1 MFAKFF
7 TALIALLMMI
17 SPTLPHL
24 LGLPAIPSGQEL
36 NLEERFELTWADEFD
51 GDELD
56 KSVWQTE
63 WWVTERKGG
72 FWHEDMISVKD
83 GNLIITTAYF
93 DEPLENRYLDK
104 WGDKIDFKEYKP
116 GWYSACI
123 TTNGSFEQT
132 YGYYECRCILP
143 KSAGMWSAFWMMN
156 EGVYNVDGS
165 GKDGT
170 EVVRIIKYDKNWKRV
185 GSGSIYSEE
194 GWDYEIRC
202 PFDYGC
208 VNMTEQNGILY
219 VFTSREGYID
229 AWYGRGHQGMM
240 LISLNEKTM
249 ETKIVEADLNHS
261 FTQFIDSDEKWLYL
275 YELSE
280 GSRATILSRLQPET
294 AGSYKKIPVLHYGG
308 YRTSVWS
315 IPTYAYADDVAVS
328 DHSVLGVGYS
338 IDQSMY
344 DNADNS
350 DFNIYLTV
358 TPKDSFTEADTKL
371 IWLTDYKE
379 KVNSFYNLSLAKVND
394 NRFMV
399 MWEEVQG
406 TEQRVAYDS
415 SNPNDPFSGG
425 KLHYLFVDSNG
436 NKVSKEFT
444 ASASASQCRPIMND
458 SKMIYCASVGNAVC
472 FYTINAE
479 TGELNKKIFR
489 VAGEQI
495 SWKMEGKTLTY
506 SGKGALKVKPYEY
519 LDNVGIGEVVIRDG
533 ITEIGSGVFQDI
545 KTYDVVIPPSV
556 TKIADDAFFEYG
568 PDYYY
573 LRKRILGYK
582 GTCAETYAEKKDI
595 PFVPS
600 VFLGDTDLDE
610 KVTILDATA
619 IQRTL
624 ASLPT
629 NSYDEKA
636 ADADED
642 GKVTILDATAIQRHL
657 ASLPTNQNIG
667 ELMG

>member
-1 MFAKFF
+1 MTVCKRVISVMMCVAVIIG
-7 TALIALLMMI
+7 TMI
-17 SPTLPHL
+17 SANLSAKADSGSELIPGTINDLSYEKIVNSYLSVCEGGYMRVYVDKTVYIEYYDEKLNILSKKSIEPELPM
-24 LGLPAIPSGQEL
+24 
-36 NLEERFELTWADEFD
+36 W
-51 GDELD
+51 
-56 KSVWQTE
+56 
-63 WWVTERKGG
+63 GG
-72 FWHEDMISVKD
+72 FYAAKE
-83 GNLIITTAYF
+83 AY
-93 DEPLENRYLDK
+93 YLV
-104 WGDKIDFKEYKP
+104 
-116 GWYSACI
+116 
-123 TTNGSFEQT
+123 
-132 YGYYECRCILP
+132 
-143 KSAGMWSAFWMMN
+143 
-156 EGVYNVDGS
+156 EGQRNSDC
-165 GKDGT
+165 KNGT
-170 EVVRIIKYDKNWKRV
+170 EVVRLIKYDKNWKRV
-185 GSGSIYSEE
+185 GSGSIYSEK
-194 GWDYEIRC
+194 GWAYGIRY
-202 PFDYGC
+202 PFYYGS

-229 AWYGRGHQGMM
+229 ERIGQGHQGMM

-275 YELSE
+275 YEESE
-280 GSRATILSRLQPET
+280 GKRATILSRLQPET
-294 AGSYKKIPVLHYGG
+294 AGSYKKIPVLKYGG
-308 YRTSVWS
+308 QRTSVWS

-344 DNADNS
+344 DNANKS
-350 DFNIYLTV
+350 RYNIYNIYLSV

-406 TEQRVAYDS
+406 TKQRVAYDS

-444 ASASASQCRPIMND
+444 ASASASQCKPILND
-458 SKMIYCASVGNAVC
+458 SKMIYCASVGGAVGGAVC

-495 SWKMEGKTLTY
+495 SWKMEGNTLTF
-506 SGKGALKVKPYEY
+506 SGKGALTLKPYGY
-519 LDNVGIGEVVIRDG
+519 LGVQKVVIQDG
-533 ITEIGSGVFQDI
+533 ITEFGSGVFLN
-545 KTYDVVIPPSV
+545 TRPYDVVIPPSV
-556 TKIADDAFFEYG
+556 TKIADDAFTESG
-568 PDYYY
+568 PWSK
-573 LRKRILGYK
+573 RRILGYK
-582 GTCAETYAEKKDI
+582 GTYAETFANKKEDLT
-595 PFVPS
+595 FVPS
-600 VFLGDTDLDE
+600 VILGDTDLDG
-610 KVTILDATA
+610 KVTIVDATC
-619 IQRTL
+619 IQRHL
-624 ASLPT
+624 AAFST
-629 NSYDEKA
+629 NSFDEKA
-636 ADADED
+636 ADIDED
-642 GKVTILDATAIQRHL
+642 GKVTINDATAIQRHL

>member
-1 MFAKFF
+1 MTVCKRVISVMMCVAVIIG
-7 TALIALLMMI
+7 TMI
-17 SPTLPHL
+17 SANLSAKAESGSELMPGTNDDLHLQKKVNSYLSVCEGGYMRVYVDKTRHTEYKTVYIEYYDEKLNILSKKSIEPELPM
-24 LGLPAIPSGQEL
+24 
-36 NLEERFELTWADEFD
+36 W
-51 GDELD
+51 
-56 KSVWQTE
+56 
-63 WWVTERKGG
+63 GG
-72 FWHEDMISVKD
+72 FYAAKE
-83 GNLIITTAYF
+83 AY
-93 DEPLENRYLDK
+93 YLV
-104 WGDKIDFKEYKP
+104 
-116 GWYSACI
+116 
-123 TTNGSFEQT
+123 
-132 YGYYECRCILP
+132 
-143 KSAGMWSAFWMMN
+143 
-156 EGVYNVDGS
+156 EGQRNSDC
-165 GKDGT
+165 KDGT

-194 GWDYEIRC
+194 GRDYEIRR
-202 PFDYGC
+202 PFDNGC

-229 AWYGRGHQGMM
+229 ELYGRGHQGMM

-249 ETKIVEADLNHS
+249 ETKIVEANLQHS

-275 YELSE
+275 YEVSD
-280 GSRATILSRLQPET
+280 GSRATILSRLQPES
-294 AGSYKKIPVLHYGG
+294 AGSYESIAVLKYGG
-308 YRTSVWS
+308 YPTSGWA

-344 DNADNS
+344 DEADKS
-350 DFNIYLTV
+350 DYNIYNIYLSV
-358 TPKDSFTEADTKL
+358 TPKDSFTKADTKL

-406 TEQRVAYDS
+406 TKQRVAYDS

-444 ASASASQCRPIMND
+444 ASASASQCRPILND
-458 SKMIYCASVGNAVC
+458 SKMIYCASVDGAVC

-495 SWKMEGKTLTY
+495 SWKMEGKILTF
-506 SGKGALKVKPYEY
+506 SGKGALTLKPYEY
-519 LDNVGIGEVVIRDG
+519 LDNVDMQKVVIRDG
-533 ITEIGSGVFQDI
+533 ITEIGSGVFVE
-545 KTYDVVIPPSV
+545 KVYAVFIPPSV
-556 TKIADDAFFEYG
+556 TKIADDAFFDFG
-568 PDYYY
+568 PPYWH
-573 LRKRILGYK
+573 RQCILGYK
-582 GTCAETYAEKKDI
+582 GTYAETFAEKKDFL
-595 PFVPS
+595 FVP
-600 VFLGDTDLDE
+600 VILGDTDLDE
-610 KVTILDATA
+610 KVTIVDATC
-619 IQRTL
+619 IQRHL
-624 ASLPT
+624 AALST
-629 NSYDEKA
+629 DSFGEMV
-636 ADADED
+636 ADTDED

-667 ELMG
+667 KPMG

>member
-1 MFAKFF
+1 MNILSKKS
-7 TALIALLMMI
+7 IE
-17 SPTLPHL
+17 PELP
-24 LGLPAIPSGQEL
+24 I
-36 NLEERFELTWADEFD
+36 W
-51 GDELD
+51 
-56 KSVWQTE
+56 
-63 WWVTERKGG
+63 GG
-72 FWHEDMISVKD
+72 FYAAKE
-83 GNLIITTAYF
+83 AY
-93 DEPLENRYLDK
+93 YLV
-104 WGDKIDFKEYKP
+104 
-116 GWYSACI
+116 
-123 TTNGSFEQT
+123 
-132 YGYYECRCILP
+132 
-143 KSAGMWSAFWMMN
+143 
-156 EGVYNVDGS
+156 EGQDNPDC
-165 GKDGT
+165 KDGT

-194 GWDYEIRC
+194 GWDYEIRY
-202 PFDYGC
+202 PFNCGC

-229 AWYGRGHQGMM
+229 ERIGQGHQGMM

-249 ETKIVEADLNHS
+249 ETKIVEAHLLHS

-275 YELSE
+275 YEVSE
-280 GSRATILSRLQPET
+280 GNRATTLSRWRPES
-294 AGSYKKIPVLHYGG
+294 GWSYETIPVLKYGG
-308 YRTSVWS
+308 HRTSNWD

-344 DNADNS
+344 DDANKSKYNIY
-350 DFNIYLTV
+350 NIYLSV
-358 TPKDSFTEADTKL
+358 TPKDSFTKADTKL

-406 TEQRVAYDS
+406 TEQRVSYDS

-495 SWKMEGKTLTY
+495 SWKMEGKTLTF
-506 SGKGALKVKPYEY
+506 SGKGALNVKPYEL
-519 LDNVGIGEVVIRDG
+519 LDYVDIQKVVIRDG
-533 ITEIGSGVFQDI
+533 ITEIGSGVFVKKI
-545 KTYDVVIPPSV
+545 YDVVIPPSV
-556 TKIADDAFFEYG
+556 TKIADDAFTEFGSPYWH
-568 PDYYY
+568 
-573 LRKRILGYK
+573 RQRILGYK
-582 GTCAETYAEKKDI
+582 GTYAETYANQKDFM
-595 PFVPS
+595 FVP
-600 VFLGDTDLDE
+600 VILGDTDLDE
-610 KVTILDATA
+610 KVTIFDATC
-619 IQRTL
+619 IQRHL
-624 ASLPT
+624 AALST
-629 NSYDEKA
+629 NSFDEKA
-636 ADADED
+636 ADTDED

-657 ASLPTNQNIG
+657 ASMPTNQNIG
-667 ELMG
+667 NPMG

>member
-1 MFAKFF
+1 MTVCKRVISVMMCVAVIIG
-7 TALIALLMMI
+7 TMI
-17 SPTLPHL
+17 SANLSAKAESGSELMPGTINDLSYEKIVNSYLSVCEGGYMRVYVDKTVYIEYYDEKLNILSKKSIEPELPM
-24 LGLPAIPSGQEL
+24 
-36 NLEERFELTWADEFD
+36 W
-51 GDELD
+51 
-56 KSVWQTE
+56 
-63 WWVTERKGG
+63 GG
-72 FWHEDMISVKD
+72 FYAAKE
-83 GNLIITTAYF
+83 AY
-93 DEPLENRYLDK
+93 YLV
-104 WGDKIDFKEYKP
+104 
-116 GWYSACI
+116 
-123 TTNGSFEQT
+123 
-132 YGYYECRCILP
+132 
-143 KSAGMWSAFWMMN
+143 
-156 EGVYNVDGS
+156 EGQRNSDC
-165 GKDGT
+165 KNGT

-194 GWDYEIRC
+194 GWDYEIRR
-202 PFDYGC
+202 PFDAGC

-229 AWYGRGHQGMM
+229 EMYGRGHQGMM

-249 ETKIVEADLNHS
+249 ETKIVEANLNHS

-294 AGSYKKIPVLHYGG
+294 AGSYKKIPVLKYGG
-308 YRTSVWS
+308 QRTSVWS

-344 DNADNS
+344 DEADRS
-350 DFNIYLTV
+350 DNNIYNIYLTV

-444 ASASASQCRPIMND
+444 ASASASQCKPILND
-458 SKMIYCASVGNAVC
+458 SKMIYCASVGGAVGGAVC

-495 SWKMEGKTLTY
+495 SWKMEGNTLTF
-506 SGKGALKVKPYEY
+506 SGKGALTLKPYGY
-519 LDNVGIGEVVIRDG
+519 LGVQKVVIRDG
-533 ITEIGSGVFQDI
+533 ITEIGSGVFLN
-545 KTYDVVIPPSV
+545 TRPYDVVIPPSV
-556 TKIADDAFFEYG
+556 TKIADDAFTESG
-568 PDYYY
+568 PWSK
-573 LRKRILGYK
+573 RRILGYK
-582 GTCAETYAEKKDI
+582 GTYAETFANKKEDLT
-595 PFVPS
+595 FVPS
-600 VFLGDTDLDE
+600 VILGDTDLDG
-610 KVTILDATA
+610 KVTIVDVTC
-619 IQRTL
+619 IQRHL
-624 ASLPT
+624 ADLST
-629 NSYDEKA
+629 DSFGEMV
-636 ADADED
+636 ADTDED

-657 ASLPTNQNIG
+657 ASMPTNQNIG
-667 ELMG
+667 KPMG

>member
-1 MFAKFF
+1 MTVCKRVISVMMCVAVIIG
-7 TALIALLMMI
+7 TMI
-17 SPTLPHL
+17 SANLSAKAESGSELMPGTVDDWSFKKIVNSYLSVCEGGYMRVYADKTVFTELKTVYIEYYDEKLNILSKKSIEPELP
-24 LGLPAIPSGQEL
+24 I
-36 NLEERFELTWADEFD
+36 W
-51 GDELD
+51 
-56 KSVWQTE
+56 
-63 WWVTERKGG
+63 GG
-72 FWHEDMISVKD
+72 FYAAKE
-83 GNLIITTAYF
+83 AY
-93 DEPLENRYLDK
+93 YLV
-104 WGDKIDFKEYKP
+104 
-116 GWYSACI
+116 
-123 TTNGSFEQT
+123 
-132 YGYYECRCILP
+132 
-143 KSAGMWSAFWMMN
+143 
-156 EGVYNVDGS
+156 EGQDNPDC
-165 GKDGT
+165 KDGT

-194 GWDYEIRC
+194 GWDYEIRY
-202 PFDYGC
+202 PFDNGC

-229 AWYGRGHQGMM
+229 ERIGQGHQGMM

-249 ETKIVEADLNHS
+249 ETKIVEAHLLHS

-275 YELSE
+275 YEVSE
-280 GSRATILSRLQPET
+280 GNRATTLSRWRPES
-294 AGSYKKIPVLHYGG
+294 GWSYETIPVLKYGG
-308 YRTSVWS
+308 HRTSNWD

-344 DNADNS
+344 DDANKSKYNIY
-350 DFNIYLTV
+350 NIYLSV
-358 TPKDSFTEADTKL
+358 TPKDSFTKADTKL

-406 TEQRVAYDS
+406 TEQRVSYDS

-495 SWKMEGKTLTY
+495 SWKMEGKTLTF
-506 SGKGALKVKPYEY
+506 SGKGALNVKPYEL
-519 LDNVGIGEVVIRDG
+519 LDYVDIQKVVIRDG
-533 ITEIGSGVFQDI
+533 ITEIGSGVFVKKI
-545 KTYDVVIPPSV
+545 YDVVIPPSV
-556 TKIADDAFFEYG
+556 TKIADDAFTEFGSPYWH
-568 PDYYY
+568 
-573 LRKRILGYK
+573 RQRILGYK
-582 GTCAETYAEKKDI
+582 GTYAETYANQKDFM
-595 PFVPS
+595 FVP
-600 VFLGDTDLDE
+600 VILGDTDLDE
-610 KVTILDATA
+610 KVTIFDATC
-619 IQRTL
+619 IQRHL
-624 ASLPT
+624 AALST
-629 NSYDEKA
+629 NSFDEKA
-636 ADADED
+636 ADTDED

-657 ASLPTNQNIG
+657 ASMPTNQNIG
-667 ELMG
+667 NPMG

>member
-1 MFAKFF
+1 MTVCKRVISVMMCVAVIIG
-7 TALIALLMMI
+7 TMI
-17 SPTLPHL
+17 SANLSAKAESGSELMPGTINDLPFTNIVRSYL
-24 LGLPAIPSGQEL
+24 SVCEGGYMRVYVDKKNYTEFKTVYIEYYDEKLNILSKKSIEPELPM
-36 NLEERFELTWADEFD
+36 W
-51 GDELD
+51 
-56 KSVWQTE
+56 
-63 WWVTERKGG
+63 GG
-72 FWHEDMISVKD
+72 FYAAKE
-83 GNLIITTAYF
+83 AY
-93 DEPLENRYLDK
+93 YLV
-104 WGDKIDFKEYKP
+104 
-116 GWYSACI
+116 
-123 TTNGSFEQT
+123 
-132 YGYYECRCILP
+132 
-143 KSAGMWSAFWMMN
+143 
-156 EGVYNVDGS
+156 EGQDNSDC
-165 GKDGT
+165 KDGT

-185 GSGSIYSEE
+185 GSGSIYSEK

-249 ETKIVEADLNHS
+249 ETKIVEANFNHS

-275 YELSE
+275 YEESDGE
-280 GSRATILSRLQPET
+280 RATILSRLQPES
-294 AGSYKKIPVLHYGG
+294 AGSYKIIPVLHYGG
-308 YRTSVWS
+308 QRTSGWS
-315 IPTYAYADDVAVS
+315 IPTYASADDVAVS
-328 DHSVLGVGYS
+328 DHSVLGVGCS

-344 DNADNS
+344 DNADNYS
-350 DFNIYLTV
+350 DFNIYLSV

-379 KVNSFYNLSLAKVND
+379 KFISFYHPSLAKVND

-399 MWEEVQG
+399 MWEEV
-406 TEQRVAYDS
+406 EHKRRVSYDE

-444 ASASASQCRPIMND
+444 ASASASQCRPILND
-458 SKMIYCASVGNAVC
+458 SKMIYCASVDGAVC

-506 SGKGALKVKPYEY
+506 SGKGALKVKPYKY
-519 LDNVGIGEVVIRDG
+519 LDNVISEVVIRDG

-600 VFLGDTDLDE
+600 VFLGDTDLDG
-610 KVTILDATA
+610 KVTIVDVTC
-619 IQRTL
+619 IQRHL
-624 ASLPT
+624 ADLST
-629 NSYDEKA
+629 DSFGEMV

-667 ELMG
+667 KLRD

>member
-1 MFAKFF
+1 MTVCKRVISVMMCVAVIIG
-7 TALIALLMMI
+7 TMI
-17 SPTLPHL
+17 SANLSAKAESGSELMPGTINDLSFTNIVRSYLSVCEGGYMRVYVDKNYVEKKDYTEFKTVYIEYYDEKLNILSKKSIEPELP
-24 LGLPAIPSGQEL
+24 I
-36 NLEERFELTWADEFD
+36 W
-51 GDELD
+51 
-56 KSVWQTE
+56 
-63 WWVTERKGG
+63 GG
-72 FWHEDMISVKD
+72 FYAAKE
-83 GNLIITTAYF
+83 AY
-93 DEPLENRYLDK
+93 YLV
-104 WGDKIDFKEYKP
+104 
-116 GWYSACI
+116 
-123 TTNGSFEQT
+123 
-132 YGYYECRCILP
+132 
-143 KSAGMWSAFWMMN
+143 
-156 EGVYNVDGS
+156 EGQDNPDC
-165 GKDGT
+165 KDGT

-202 PFDYGC
+202 PFDAGC

-229 AWYGRGHQGMM
+229 ERIGQGHQGMM

-275 YELSE
+275 YEESE
-280 GSRATILSRLQPET
+280 GKRATILSRLQPET
-294 AGSYKKIPVLHYGG
+294 AGSYKKIPVLKYGG
-308 YRTSVWS
+308 QRTSVWS

-344 DNADNS
+344 DKADRS
-350 DFNIYLTV
+350 DNNIYNIYLTV

-379 KVNSFYNLSLAKVND
+379 KFNSFFNLSLAKVND

-406 TEQRVAYDS
+406 TKQREAYDS

-458 SKMIYCASVGNAVC
+458 SKMIYCASVGGAVC

-495 SWKMEGKTLTY
+495 SWKMEGKILTF
-506 SGKGALKVKPYEY
+506 SGKGALTLKPYKY
-519 LDNVGIGEVVIRDG
+519 LDNVDMQKVVIRDG
-533 ITEIGSGVFQDI
+533 ITEIGSGVFLG
-545 KTYDVVIPPSV
+545 KVYAVFVPSSV
-556 TKIADDAFFEYG
+556 TKIADDAFIDFG
-568 PDYYY
+568 PPYWN
-573 LRKRILGYK
+573 RQRILGYK
-582 GTCAETYAEKKDI
+582 GTYAETFAEKKDFL
-595 PFVPS
+595 FVP
-600 VFLGDTDLDE
+600 VILGDTDLDE
-610 KVTILDATA
+610 KVTILDATC
-619 IQRTL
+619 IQRHL
-624 ASLPT
+624 AALST
-629 NSYDEKA
+629 DSFGEMV
-636 ADADED
+636 ADTDED
-642 GKVTILDATAIQRHL
+642 GKVTINDATAIQRHL
-657 ASLPTNQNIG
+657 ASMPTNQNIG
-667 ELMG
+667 KPMG

>member
-1 MFAKFF
+1 MTVCKRVISVMMCVAVIIG
-7 TALIALLMMI
+7 TMI
-17 SPTLPHL
+17 SANLSAKAESGSELMPGTKNDLSFTNIVNSYLSVCEGGYMRVYVDKKNYTEFKTVYIEYYDEKLNILSKKSIEPELPM
-24 LGLPAIPSGQEL
+24 
-36 NLEERFELTWADEFD
+36 W
-51 GDELD
+51 
-56 KSVWQTE
+56 
-63 WWVTERKGG
+63 GG
-72 FWHEDMISVKD
+72 FYAAKE
-83 GNLIITTAYF
+83 AY
-93 DEPLENRYLDK
+93 YLV
-104 WGDKIDFKEYKP
+104 
-116 GWYSACI
+116 
-123 TTNGSFEQT
+123 
-132 YGYYECRCILP
+132 
-143 KSAGMWSAFWMMN
+143 
-156 EGVYNVDGS
+156 EGQDNSDC
-165 GKDGT
+165 KDGT

-185 GSGSIYSEE
+185 GSGSIYSEK
-194 GWDYEIRC
+194 GWDYGIRY
-202 PFDYGC
+202 PFYYGS

-229 AWYGRGHQGMM
+229 ERIGQGHQGMM

-275 YELSE
+275 YEESDGE
-280 GSRATILSRLQPET
+280 RATILSRLQPESV
-294 AGSYKKIPVLHYGG
+294 GSYKIIPVLHYGG
-308 YRTSVWS
+308 QRTSGWA
-315 IPTYAYADDVAVS
+315 IPTYASAEHVAVS

-379 KVNSFYNLSLAKVND
+379 KFISFYNLSLAKVND

-399 MWEEVQG
+399 MWEEV
-406 TEQRVAYDS
+406 EHKRRVSYDS

-444 ASASASQCRPIMND
+444 ASASASQCKPILND
-458 SKMIYCASVGNAVC
+458 SKMIYCASVDGAVC

-495 SWKMEGKTLTY
+495 SWKMEGKILTF
-506 SGKGALKVKPYEY
+506 SGKGALTLKPYEY
-519 LDNVGIGEVVIRDG
+519 LDNVDMQKVVIRDG
-533 ITEIGSGVFQDI
+533 ITEIGSGVFV
-545 KTYDVVIPPSV
+545 KKVYDVFIPPSV
-556 TKIADDAFFEYG
+556 TKIADDAFVEYG
-568 PDYYY
+568 GPEYYY
-573 LRKRILGYK
+573 WGKRILGYK
-582 GTCAETYAEKKDI
+582 GTYAETYAKKKNI
-595 PFVPS
+595 TFVP
-600 VFLGDTDLDE
+600 VILGDTDLDG
-610 KVTILDATA
+610 KVTILDATC
-619 IQRTL
+619 IQRHL
-624 ASLPT
+624 ASIPT
-629 NSYDEKA
+629 SAYFEDA

-642 GKVTILDATAIQRHL
+642 GSVSILDATAIQRHL

-667 ELMG
+667 KPMG

>member
-1 MFAKFF
+1 MTVCKRVISVMMCVAVIIG
-7 TALIALLMMI
+7 TMI
-17 SPTLPHL
+17 SANLSAKAESGSELMPGTINDLSYEKIVNSYLSVCEGGYMRVYVDKKKYTEYKTVYIEYYDEKLNILSKKSIEPELP
-24 LGLPAIPSGQEL
+24 I
-36 NLEERFELTWADEFD
+36 W
-51 GDELD
+51 
-56 KSVWQTE
+56 
-63 WWVTERKGG
+63 GG
-72 FWHEDMISVKD
+72 FYAAKE
-83 GNLIITTAYF
+83 AY
-93 DEPLENRYLDK
+93 YLV
-104 WGDKIDFKEYKP
+104 
-116 GWYSACI
+116 
-123 TTNGSFEQT
+123 
-132 YGYYECRCILP
+132 
-143 KSAGMWSAFWMMN
+143 
-156 EGVYNVDGS
+156 EGQDNSDC
-165 GKDGT
+165 KDGT

-185 GSGSIYSEE
+185 GSGSIYSEK

-249 ETKIVEADLNHS
+249 ETKIVEANFNYS

-275 YELSE
+275 YEESE
-280 GSRATILSRLQPET
+280 GKRATILSRLQPET
-294 AGSYKKIPVLHYGG
+294 AGSYKKILVLKYGG
-308 YRTSVWS
+308 QRTSGWS
-315 IPTYAYADDVAVS
+315 IPTYASADDVAVS
-328 DHSVLGVGYS
+328 DHSVLGVGCS

-344 DNADNS
+344 DNADNYS
-350 DFNIYLTV
+350 DFNIYLSV

-444 ASASASQCRPIMND
+444 ASASASQCRPILND
-458 SKMIYCASVGNAVC
+458 SKMIYCASVDNAVC

-495 SWKMEGKTLTY
+495 SWKMEGKILTF
-506 SGKGALKVKPYEY
+506 SGKGALTLKPYEY
-519 LDNVGIGEVVIRDG
+519 LDNVDMQKVVIRDG

-556 TKIADDAFFEYG
+556 TKIADDAFDEYG

-610 KVTILDATA
+610 KVTIVDATC
-619 IQRTL
+619 IQRHL
-624 ASLPT
+624 AALST
-629 NSYDEKA
+629 DSFGEMV
-636 ADADED
+636 ADTDED

-667 ELMG
+667 KLMD

>member
-1 MFAKFF
+1 MRVYVDK
-7 TALIALLMMI
+7 TVYIEYYDEKLNILSKKSI
-17 SPTLPHL
+17 EPELPM
-24 LGLPAIPSGQEL
+24 
-36 NLEERFELTWADEFD
+36 W
-51 GDELD
+51 
-56 KSVWQTE
+56 
-63 WWVTERKGG
+63 GG
-72 FWHEDMISVKD
+72 FYAAKEAYYLVEGQ
-83 GNLIITTAYF
+83 GNL
-93 DEPLENRYLDK
+93 D
-104 WGDKIDFKEYKP
+104 
-116 GWYSACI
+116 C
-123 TTNGSFEQT
+123 
-132 YGYYECRCILP
+132 
-143 KSAGMWSAFWMMN
+143 
-156 EGVYNVDGS
+156 
-165 GKDGT
+165 KDGT

-202 PFDYGC
+202 PFDAGC

-229 AWYGRGHQGMM
+229 ERYGRGHQGMM

-249 ETKIVEADLNHS
+249 ETKIVEADLSHS

-280 GSRATILSRLQPET
+280 GSRATILSRLQPES

-308 YRTSVWS
+308 YPTSGWA

-344 DNADNS
+344 DDADKS
-350 DFNIYLTV
+350 DYNIYNIYLSV

-379 KVNSFYNLSLAKVND
+379 EFNSFYNISLAKVND

-399 MWEEVQG
+399 MWEEV
-406 TEQRVAYDS
+406 EDNERRVSYDP

-458 SKMIYCASVGNAVC
+458 SKMIYCASVGGAVC

-495 SWKMEGKTLTY
+495 SWKMEGKTLTF

-519 LDNVGIGEVVIRDG
+519 LDNVGIQKVVIRDG
-533 ITEIGSGVFQDI
+533 ITEIGSGVFLN
-545 KTYDVVIPPSV
+545 TRPYDVVIPPSV
-556 TKIADDAFFEYG
+556 TKIADDAFTEFG
-568 PDYYY
+568 PW
-573 LRKRILGYK
+573 RRRRILGYK
-582 GTCAETYAEKKDI
+582 GTYAETFANKKDLT
-595 PFVPS
+595 FVP
-600 VFLGDTDLDE
+600 VILGDTDLNG
-610 KVTILDATA
+610 KVTIFDATC
-619 IQRTL
+619 IQRHL
-624 ASLPT
+624 AALST
-629 NSYDEKA
+629 NSFDEKA
-636 ADADED
+636 ADTDED
-642 GKVTILDATAIQRHL
+642 GKVTINDATAIQRHL

-667 ELMG
+667 KPMG

>member
-1 MFAKFF
+1 MTVCKRVISVMMCVAVIIG
-7 TALIALLMMI
+7 TMI
-17 SPTLPHL
+17 SANLSAKAESGSELMPGTINDLSFTNIVRSYLSVCEGGYMRVYVDKKKYTEYKTVYIEYYDEKLNILSKKSIEPELPM
-24 LGLPAIPSGQEL
+24 
-36 NLEERFELTWADEFD
+36 W
-51 GDELD
+51 
-56 KSVWQTE
+56 
-63 WWVTERKGG
+63 GG
-72 FWHEDMISVKD
+72 FYAAKE
-83 GNLIITTAYF
+83 AY
-93 DEPLENRYLDK
+93 YLV
-104 WGDKIDFKEYKP
+104 
-116 GWYSACI
+116 
-123 TTNGSFEQT
+123 
-132 YGYYECRCILP
+132 
-143 KSAGMWSAFWMMN
+143 
-156 EGVYNVDGS
+156 EGQRNSDC
-165 GKDGT
+165 KNGT

-185 GSGSIYSEE
+185 GSGSIYSEK

-229 AWYGRGHQGMM
+229 EMYGRGHQGMM

-249 ETKIVEADLNHS
+249 ETKIVEANFNHS

-275 YELSE
+275 YEESDGE
-280 GSRATILSRLQPET
+280 RATILSRLQPES
-294 AGSYKKIPVLHYGG
+294 AGSYKIIPVLHYGG
-308 YRTSVWS
+308 QRTSGWS
-315 IPTYAYADDVAVS
+315 IPTYASADDVAVS

-344 DNADNS
+344 DEADRS
-350 DFNIYLTV
+350 DNNIYNIYLTV

-379 KVNSFYNLSLAKVND
+379 KVNAFFNLSLAKVND

-406 TEQRVAYDS
+406 TKQRVAYDS

-444 ASASASQCRPIMND
+444 ASASASQCKPIMND
-458 SKMIYCASVGNAVC
+458 SKMIYCASVDGAVC

-495 SWKMEGKTLTY
+495 SWKMEGKILTF
-506 SGKGALKVKPYEY
+506 SGKGALTLKPYEY
-519 LDNVGIGEVVIRDG
+519 LDNVDMQKVVIRDG
-533 ITEIGSGVFQDI
+533 ITEIGSGVFVE
-545 KTYDVVIPPSV
+545 KVYAVFIPPSV

-600 VFLGDTDLDE
+600 VFLGDTDLDG
-610 KVTILDATA
+610 KVTIVDVTC
-619 IQRTL
+619 IQRHL
-624 ASLPT
+624 ADLST
-629 NSYDEKA
+629 DSFGEMV

-642 GKVTILDATAIQRHL
+642 GRVTILDATAIQRHL

-667 ELMG
+667 KPMG

>member
-1 MFAKFF
+1 MTVCKRVISVMMCVAVIIG
-7 TALIALLMMI
+7 TMI
-17 SPTLPHL
+17 SANLSAKAESGSELMPGTINDLPFTNIVRSYL
-24 LGLPAIPSGQEL
+24 SVCEGGYMRVYVDKKNYTEFKTVYIEYYDEKLNILSKKSIEPELPM
-36 NLEERFELTWADEFD
+36 W
-51 GDELD
+51 
-56 KSVWQTE
+56 
-63 WWVTERKGG
+63 GG
-72 FWHEDMISVKD
+72 FYAAKE
-83 GNLIITTAYF
+83 AY
-93 DEPLENRYLDK
+93 YLV
-104 WGDKIDFKEYKP
+104 
-116 GWYSACI
+116 
-123 TTNGSFEQT
+123 
-132 YGYYECRCILP
+132 
-143 KSAGMWSAFWMMN
+143 
-156 EGVYNVDGS
+156 EGQDNSDC
-165 GKDGT
+165 KDGT

-185 GSGSIYSEE
+185 GSGSIYSEK

-249 ETKIVEADLNHS
+249 ETKIVEANFNHS

-275 YELSE
+275 YEESDGE
-280 GSRATILSRLQPET
+280 RATILSRLQPES
-294 AGSYKKIPVLHYGG
+294 AGSYKIIPVLHYGG
-308 YRTSVWS
+308 QRTSGWS
-315 IPTYAYADDVAVS
+315 IPTYASADDVAVS
-328 DHSVLGVGYS
+328 DHSVLGVGCS

-344 DNADNS
+344 DNADNYS
-350 DFNIYLTV
+350 DFNIYLSV

-379 KVNSFYNLSLAKVND
+379 KFISFYNPSLAKVND

-399 MWEEVQG
+399 MWEEV
-406 TEQRVAYDS
+406 EHKRRVSYDE

-444 ASASASQCRPIMND
+444 ASASASQCRPILND
-458 SKMIYCASVGNAVC
+458 SKMIYCASVDGAVC

-506 SGKGALKVKPYEY
+506 SGKGALKVKPYKY
-519 LDNVGIGEVVIRDG
+519 LDNVISEVVIRDG

-610 KVTILDATA
+610 NVTILDATA

-629 NSYDEKA
+629 NSYDKKA

-667 ELMG
+667 ELMR

>member
-1 MFAKFF
+1 MTVCKRVISVMMCVAVIIG
-7 TALIALLMMI
+7 TMI
-17 SPTLPHL
+17 SANLSAKAESGSELMPGTKNDLSFTNPVNSYLSVCEGGYMRVYADKTVFTELKTVYIEYYDEKLNILSKKSIEPELPM
-24 LGLPAIPSGQEL
+24 
-36 NLEERFELTWADEFD
+36 W
-51 GDELD
+51 
-56 KSVWQTE
+56 
-63 WWVTERKGG
+63 GG
-72 FWHEDMISVKD
+72 FYAAKE
-83 GNLIITTAYF
+83 AY
-93 DEPLENRYLDK
+93 YLV
-104 WGDKIDFKEYKP
+104 
-116 GWYSACI
+116 
-123 TTNGSFEQT
+123 
-132 YGYYECRCILP
+132 
-143 KSAGMWSAFWMMN
+143 
-156 EGVYNVDGS
+156 EGQDNSDC
-165 GKDGT
+165 KDGT

-185 GSGSIYSEE
+185 GSGSIYSEK

-249 ETKIVEADLNHS
+249 ETKIVEANFNHS

-275 YELSE
+275 YEESDGE
-280 GSRATILSRLQPET
+280 RATILSRLQPES
-294 AGSYKKIPVLHYGG
+294 AGSYKIIPVLHYGG
-308 YRTSVWS
+308 QRTSGWA
-315 IPTYAYADDVAVS
+315 IPTYASADDVAVS
-328 DHSVLGVGYS
+328 DHSVLGVGCS

-344 DNADNS
+344 DNADNYS
-350 DFNIYLTV
+350 DFNIYLSV

-379 KVNSFYNLSLAKVND
+379 KFISFYNPSLAKVND

-399 MWEEVQG
+399 MWEEV
-406 TEQRVAYDS
+406 EHKRRVSYDS

-444 ASASASQCRPIMND
+444 ASASASQCRPILND

-506 SGKGALKVKPYEY
+506 SGKGALKVKPYKY
-519 LDNVGIGEVVIRDG
+519 LDNVISEVVIRDG

-600 VFLGDTDLDE
+600 VFLGDTDLDG
-610 KVTILDATA
+610 KVTIVDVTC
-619 IQRTL
+619 IQRHL
-624 ASLPT
+624 ADLST
-629 NSYDEKA
+629 DSFGEMV

-667 ELMG
+667 KLMD

>member
-1 MFAKFF
+1 MTVCKRVISVMMCVAVIIG
-7 TALIALLMMI
+7 TMI
-17 SPTLPHL
+17 SANLSAKAESGSELMPGTINDLSYEKIVNSYLSVCEGGYMRVYVDKTVYIEYYDEKLNILSKKSIEPELPM
-24 LGLPAIPSGQEL
+24 
-36 NLEERFELTWADEFD
+36 W
-51 GDELD
+51 
-56 KSVWQTE
+56 
-63 WWVTERKGG
+63 GG
-72 FWHEDMISVKD
+72 FYAAKE
-83 GNLIITTAYF
+83 AY
-93 DEPLENRYLDK
+93 YLV
-104 WGDKIDFKEYKP
+104 
-116 GWYSACI
+116 
-123 TTNGSFEQT
+123 
-132 YGYYECRCILP
+132 
-143 KSAGMWSAFWMMN
+143 
-156 EGVYNVDGS
+156 EGQRNSDC
-165 GKDGT
+165 KNGT
-170 EVVRIIKYDKNWKRV
+170 EVFRIIKYDKNWKRV
-185 GSGSIYSEE
+185 GSGSIYSEAE
-194 GWDYEIRC
+194 SYKIRR
-202 PFDYGC
+202 PFDAGC

-229 AWYGRGHQGMM
+229 ELYGRGHQGMM

-308 YRTSVWS
+308 YPTSGWA

-344 DNADNS
+344 DNANKS
-350 DFNIYLTV
+350 RYNIYNIYLSV

-379 KVNSFYNLSLAKVND
+379 KFNAFFNLSLAKVND

-399 MWEEVQG
+399 MWEEV
-406 TEQRVAYDS
+406 EHKRRVSYDE

-444 ASASASQCRPIMND
+444 ASASASQCKPILND
-458 SKMIYCASVGNAVC
+458 SKMIYCASVGGAVGGAVC

-506 SGKGALKVKPYEY
+506 SGKGALKVKPYKY
-519 LDNVGIGEVVIRDG
+519 LYNVISEVVIRDG

-556 TKIADDAFFEYG
+556 TKIADDAFTVSG
-568 PDYYY
+568 PWSK
-573 LRKRILGYK
+573 RRILGYK
-582 GTCAETYAEKKDI
+582 GTYAETFANKKEDLT
-595 PFVPS
+595 FVP
-600 VFLGDTDLDE
+600 VILGDTDLDE
-610 KVTILDATA
+610 KVTIVDVTC
-619 IQRTL
+619 IQRHL
-624 ASLPT
+624 ADLST
-629 NSYDEKA
+629 DSFGEMV
-636 ADADED
+636 ADTDED
-642 GKVTILDATAIQRHL
+642 GKVTINDATAIQRHL
-657 ASLPTNQNIG
+657 ASMPTNQNIG
-667 ELMG
+667 KPMG